1 MIKKIEL
8 EGDVM
13 SLSKAALILLHRDGY
28 NWRTANGW
36 QFWMFEDEALSE
48 RLLRL
53 ANTEDDE

>member
-1 MIKKIEL
+1 
-8 EGDVM
+8 M